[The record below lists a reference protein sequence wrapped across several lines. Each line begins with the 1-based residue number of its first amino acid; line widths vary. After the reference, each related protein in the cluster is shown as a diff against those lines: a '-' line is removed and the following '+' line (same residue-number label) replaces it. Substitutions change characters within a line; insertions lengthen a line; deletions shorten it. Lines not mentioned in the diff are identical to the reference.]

1 MQKLKTGINGFG
13 RFGIHFLK
21 YWLDR
26 NKSSNFSILF
36 INDEFLKPD
45 QILEILQNDKF
56 CKFHKLKFILD
67 RNILIINLPDG
78 QKYEIKLLNKKIHSL
93 SWLKKIQYLIE
104 CSGKYTERKFY
115 RRILKNKNIKILFS
129 ATSWDC
135 DQTIVYGFNENKIL
149 KRSRSISYG
158 SCTVNAYV
166 PLANFINKKF
176 LVQDSDVNVIH
187 NIQSYKLEK
196 FNTLNRKFCTLE
208 KSGPNLLS
216 FLNKENFKVNYTV
229 VPYDGVSII
238 DFRFRIKKNTKL
250 IPFLKKLKEEIRNGS
265 LKNLYSL
272 VKIDNGPEIHKFTSN
287 SAVMI
292 ENSIK
297 IINNSIYI
305 SSYFDNENSVNR
317 YYDLLNFIASNKK
330 IKYTSSK

>member
-1 MQKLKTGINGFG
+1 MT
-13 RFGIHFLK
+13 
-21 YWLDR
+21 
-26 NKSSNFSILF
+26 
-36 INDEFLKPD
+36 
-45 QILEILQNDKF
+45 
-56 CKFHKLKFILD
+56 
-67 RNILIINLPDG
+67 
-78 QKYEIKLLNKKIHSL
+78 
-93 SWLKKIQYLIE
+93 
-104 CSGKYTERKFY
+104 
-115 RRILKNKNIKILFS
+115 IKILFS

-229 VPYDGVSII
+229 VP
-238 DFRFRIKKNTKL
+238 
-250 IPFLKKLKEEIRNGS
+250 
-265 LKNLYSL
+265 
-272 VKIDNGPEIHKFTSN
+272 
-287 SAVMI
+287 
-292 ENSIK
+292 
-297 IINNSIYI
+297 
-305 SSYFDNENSVNR
+305 
-317 YYDLLNFIASNKK
+317 
-330 IKYTSSK
+330 